1 MSSTMTNAQAQTVDT
16 RIGKLSFEQGLPT
29 EDTVTELFDTFDF
42 QRACEAY
49 VWGILLRES
58 CRRPELGPAPYRYV
72 TLSTVDSRHTARGLA
87 QPENHN
93 VDYTE

>member
-1 MSSTMTNAQAQTVDT
+1 MSSTVTNAQAQTVET

-49 VWGILLRES
+49 VWGL
-58 CRRPELGPAPYRYV
+58 P
-72 TLSTVDSRHTARGLA
+72 
-87 QPENHN
+87 
-93 VDYTE
+93 